1 VFDYPIGLF
10 WEGTNRTF
18 PIDPRLHPR
27 HHAPAND
34 WHVKVGQDDAADP
47 AGRLRMGRLPEA

>member
-1 VFDYPIGLF
+1 MFDYPIGLF

-18 PIDPRLHPR
+18 RSI
-27 HHAPAND
+27 HAFTRVIMPQAND